1 MKNNNKTITAIS
13 LCAFVFLSACN
24 GGNEQ
29 RRENEKVNDTDQIT
43 AGMQQFALNDRSYY
57 IAASQAEPDNKA
69 YKLLLAFHGSG
80 GTGYGM
86 ARMTQ
91 LHEQN
96 DDYLVV
102 YPNSKYEEWN
112 EGCGCNK
119 AHRLGVDD
127 LGFVDDLILK
137 LKSQYDIIDGEIY
150 ATGFSQGGLFVQNL
164 LCNRSD
170 VFQGI
175 VTVAAPM
182 SFQLGSA
189 CNLTTP
195 TNYRI
200 MHGMK
205 DDVLPYYGINSG
217 NFALLSSPQAID
229 VVAKLNTQ
237 QPQYTEEAI
246 REGVTLRYYPSDA
259 VKTELISV
267 AQASHTW
274 NLTPVKTTQS
284 ILAFFES
291 SSGQPLPAGSD
302 LYELS
307 GHYYHVRQTMKQP
320 DKPTVVMLS
329 GANRHFYGDSA
340 WFALLQPYLETKFN
354 VVVIDRLGQ
363 GLSSKAA
370 TPSMAQFAA
379 DLPTLFKKL
388 GLNDV
393 HLLSFA
399 NNNSVPLI
407 AMQRSSEFKQQVAS
421 LLWLNPDS
429 LMPYTNAPH
438 QALSV
443 DLYRNH
449 AQELADHVV
458 AGNWQEKVDGK
469 TAAEKAHVEAL
480 MANNDYAQYMDW
492 DYFNLIM
499 QTRHSIAAQLT
510 RVHEVMNYHDDLE
523 LVKDWQPDGS
533 IPISIIDSDFESEDI
548 AQADDEAV
556 KAKLLKWQN
565 EGRKWSQ
572 EVAAASGGQYISLSS
587 TEHLIPFTHPEVIE
601 QALLE
606 LSQ

>member
-1 MKNNNKTITAIS
+1 MKKNNWVNTVIS
-13 LCAFVFLSACN
+13 AAAFALLTACN
-24 GGNEQ
+24 GGSSTHSQNEINKDDKQ
-29 RRENEKVNDTDQIT
+29 LVGGMRKFSLNERI
-43 AGMQQFALNDRSYY
+43 YY
-57 IAASQAEPDNKA
+57 MTPPQDIPKNKA

-86 ARMTQ
+86 AAMTQ
-91 LHEQN
+91 FHKQD

-102 YPNSKYEEWN
+102 YPKSKNEEWN

-119 AHRLGVDD
+119 AHRLGIDD
-127 LGFVDDLILK
+127 LGFVDDLIQQ

-150 ATGFSQGGLFVQNL
+150 AAGFSQGGLFVQNL

-182 SFQLGSA
+182 SYQLGMA

-200 MHGMK
+200 MHGKK
-205 DDVLPYYGINSG
+205 DNVLPYHGQSG
-217 NFALLSSPQAID
+217 VNFGLFSSTQAID
-229 VVAKLNTQ
+229 IVAKLNTQ
-237 QPQYTEEAI
+237 QTKYIDEVIGQ
-246 REGVTLRYYPSDA
+246 GVTLRYYPDKS

-267 AQASHTW
+267 AQASHNW
-274 NLTPVKTTQS
+274 NLSPVETTKS
-284 ILAFFES
+284 IMTFFKS
-291 SSGQPLPAGSD
+291 SSRHPLPTGSD
-302 LYELS
+302 LYQVS
-307 GHYYHVRQTMKQP
+307 GNYYHVRHTLAQP
-320 DKPTVVMLS
+320 EKPTVVMLS
-329 GANRHFYGDSA
+329 GANMHFHSDSA

-363 GLSSKAA
+363 GLSSTVEA
-370 TPSMAQFAA
+370 PSMAQFAA
-379 DLPTLFKKL
+379 DLPVLFNKL
-388 GLNDV
+388 ALNDV

-399 NNNSVPLI
+399 NSNSVPLI
-407 AMQRSSEFKQQVAS
+407 AMQQSGEFKQQVAS
-421 LLWLNPDS
+421 MLWLDPDI
-429 LMPYTNAPH
+429 LMPH
-438 QALSV
+438 SVALYQGFPV
-443 DLYRNH
+443 DLYRDYG
-449 AQELADHVV
+449 QTLIDHVA
-458 AGNWQEKVDGK
+458 AGNWQEKMDGK
-469 TAAEKAHVEAL
+469 ITAEKAHVEAL

-533 IPISIIDSDFESEDI
+533 IPISIIDSDFESENI
-548 AQADDEAV
+548 AQAEDEAL
-556 KAKLLKWQN
+556 KAKLLKWQS

-572 EVAAASGGQYISLSS
+572 EVATASGGQYIPLSS